1 MSLVTYIIFAK
12 TLYKIHEKKSGCN
25 EWERM
30 KDETAVFRKQSICQH
45 AQDLRVSKIDNAD
58 ECSAKKVDKKD
69 VINFRNVFINVM
81 LLFGKKYCSYLST

>member
-30 KDETAVFRKQSICQH
+30 KDETAVFRKQGICQH

-58 ECSAKKVDKKD
+58 ECSANKVDKKEALVRCVLGD
-69 VINFRNVFINVM
+69 KF
-81 LLFGKKYCSYLST
+81 L

>member
-45 AQDLRVSKIDNAD
+45 AQDLRVSKIDNAMNAAQRR
-58 ECSAKKVDKKD
+58 SIKKTV
-69 VINFRNVFINVM
+69 
-81 LLFGKKYCSYLST
+81 LYGE

>member
-1 MSLVTYIIFAK
+1 
-12 TLYKIHEKKSGCN
+12 
-25 EWERM
+25 M

-69 VINFRNVFINVM
+69 GLVR
-81 LLFGKKYCSYLST
+81 